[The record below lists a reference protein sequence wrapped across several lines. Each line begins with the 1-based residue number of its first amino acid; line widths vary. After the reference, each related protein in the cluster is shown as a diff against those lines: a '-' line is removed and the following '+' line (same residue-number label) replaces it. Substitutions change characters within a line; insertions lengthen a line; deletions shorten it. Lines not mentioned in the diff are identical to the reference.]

1 MFSAIGNTH
10 GDNGVFVWDAGM
22 VLKQVAVVAIRYK
35 LLILIVWLLAMLVW
49 SYMPPAATLSG

>member
-1 MFSAIGNTH
+1 
-10 GDNGVFVWDAGM
+10 M